1 MTDITTIVR
10 LLVVLLLIA
19 LTVIFVIRRLSV
31 PYTLGL
37 VVVGLLISI
46 VGLLPDIHLTPE
58 LVLFVFLPAL
68 LFEGSWSMQLKQ
80 LRDNWLPIF
89 ILAGPGLLIS
99 LLLIALLLHF
109 LAGLEWSL
117 AFLLGALLSP
127 TGPVAVLG
135 LFRQVQVNAHLST
148 IIEGESLFNDGVA
161 GALYQTFL
169 SVVLLSLHGQPSSG
183 LQGWLEGV
191 GLFVLEAGG
200 GTLLGVACGGVV
212 SMLVQRIEDP
222 LIETTL
228 TIIIAYGV
236 YLLADTLHLSAILA
250 VIAAGLV
257 LGSYGRYVGMSES
270 SRAAV
275 ATFWSMI
282 AFLANALLFL
292 LVGTELNLFRFLTSS
307 PSPFSFVFTAVLS
320 IVAVLLARLVM
331 VAMLR
336 GVALLRPLGGRI
348 LLSWRLIIFWSGLR
362 GALSLALV
370 LALPVEVPTREAL
383 IFSTYAVVLFTL
395 LVQGLSLSAILR
407 RLPHVAA
414 TA

>member
-10 LLVVLLLIA
+10 LLVLLLLIA
-19 LTVIFVIRRLSV
+19 LTVILVTRRLSV

-46 VGLLPDIHLTPE
+46 VGLLPDIHFTPE

-89 ILAGPGLLIS
+89 ILAGPGLLVS
-99 LLLIALLLHF
+99 LVLIALLLHF

-127 TGPVAVLG
+127 TDPVAVLG
-135 LFRQVQVNAHLST
+135 LFRQLQVNVHLST

-169 SVVLLSLHGQPSSG
+169 SVVLLSLHGQPSFG

-191 GLFVLEAGG
+191 GLFVVEAGG
-200 GTLLGVACGGVV
+200 GALLGVACGWVV
-212 SMLVQRIEDP
+212 SMLVQRIDDP
-222 LIETTL
+222 LIETTI
-228 TIIIAYGV
+228 TIIIAYGA

-257 LGSYGRYVGMSES
+257 LGSYGRYVGMSEPT
-270 SRAAV
+270 RAAV
-275 ATFWSMI
+275 DTFWSMI

-292 LVGTELNLFRFLTSS
+292 LVGTELNLFQFLTSS
-307 PSPFSFVFTAVLS
+307 PSPFSLVFIAVLS

-336 GVALLRPLGGRI
+336 GVALLQPLGGRI
-348 LLSWRLIIFWSGLR
+348 LFSWRLIIFWSGLR

-370 LALPVEVPTREAL
+370 LALPMEVPTREAL

-395 LVQGLSLSAILR
+395 LVQGFSLSAILR

-414 TA
+414 TE